1 MRRHHYLGF
10 SRRVGESLRD
20 VAEPRRRVVCPAWL
34 ACGGPQ
40 VPASRPFYRLAPAP
54 AVSAPSPHRQ
64 PLPLSHP
71 APRPSSESRL
81 AGLIPESQTPRCRL
95 AGRARPSALAG
106 RNLGRPPALSRGLLP
121 AANWRS
127 TRGYG
132 QASNALYDPP
142 PKWVLIYPF
151 HPKAKELLCDPQLK
165 DGRTPKMNS
174 KASTKRSAPGADRPT
189 ARLPKGAGHPPCVS
203 HGAHDR
209 VGRSAGPKSLP
220 PWGSLPLRS
229 PRPSSRGSTRALIG
243 NQPATRPPR
252 GAHPQAGAAE
262 LRRRG
267 PRPAPLPLAKSDP
280 QRPSRPGRQDAQR
293 GEMAPR
299 SICSPPS
306 CTSKRRSDRGG
317 KRKPTKSPSSSACWS
332 PWISRSPDRR
342 RDALPAGNRPL
353 PGRGRLPLYRQES
366 KEHPRGHRGPGPR

>member
-189 ARLPKGAGHPPCVS
+189 ARLPKGAGHPPCIS

-209 VGRSAGPKSLP
+209 VGGSAGPKALP

-229 PRPSSRGSTRALIG
+229 PRPSSMGSTRALIAK
-243 NQPATRPPR
+243 QPVTRPPR
-252 GAHPQAGAAE
+252 SPPSGGCCRAGT
-262 LRRRG
+262 
-267 PRPAPLPLAKSDP
+267 PRSSTTKSDP
-280 QRPSRPGRQDAQR
+280 NDPLALNGKTLKRWHPGPSAL
-293 GEMAPR
+293 
-299 SICSPPS
+299 PPS
-306 CTSKRRSDRGG
+306 CTSKRSASLRSRWEEKTNEIPQL
-317 KRKPTKSPSSSACWS
+317 KR
-332 PWISRSPDRR
+332 
-342 RDALPAGNRPL
+342 LLEPL
-353 PGRGRLPLYRQES
+353 DIQES
-366 KEHPRGHRGPGPR
+366 